1 MEIII
6 QFIILGMTAF
16 FVIFTGGSRTAFFGL
31 LCCTALCFIS
41 ARAWY
46 RREKQ
51 LEELILYLMKL
62 QDHPEIPEL
71 PKYSEGQI
79 GVLQSEIY
87 KLVVL
92 ISEQRS
98 ASDRKKRQL
107 ADLLSDISHQI
118 KTPLASVTIMTESTF
133 FFLHTSAT
141 PATDGMIFG
150 FRYGRKGSA
159 ARKAA

>member
-16 FVIFTGGSRTAFFGL
+16 FVIFTGSSHAAFFGL

-62 QDHPEIPEL
+62 QYHPEIPEL

-87 KLVVL
+87 KLV
-92 ISEQRS
+92 IQNREQS
-98 ASDRKKRQL
+98 AGAVREKEYL
-107 ADLLSDISHQI
+107 AQMLSDISHQI
-118 KTPLASVTIMTESTF
+118 KTP
-133 FFLHTSAT
+133 
-141 PATDGMIFG
+141 
-150 FRYGRKGSA
+150 
-159 ARKAA
+159 